1 MQQVKE
7 KNGGDGINRPLD
19 ALLRATAHRQMAG
32 AEKQALHH
40 DLNQRGR
47 RASMRSFKDL
57 VETKAE
63 LIRGSSAL
71 AFYKR
76 RWS

>member
-1 MQQVKE
+1 
-7 KNGGDGINRPLD
+7 
-19 ALLRATAHRQMAG
+19 MAG
-32 AEKQALHH
+32 TEKQALHH

-63 LIRGSSAL
+63 LIRWVVRVGVLQTTLIVAIIVRL
-71 AFYKR
+71 VKII
-76 RWS
+76 